1 MNRTNQTI
9 VKSSHCKS
17 LQLPN
22 LYGRAGEFGL
32 DYMAMDEMFDE
43 PQEDPTE
50 RLSDPADRA
59 REKSDEFR
67 MQAELIAVF
76 EGVRKFDA
84 QILPGLSMDT
94 ARDIQRSMARL
105 EKSKSPG
112 GPVLPG
118 QSGAEAAS
126 VLNAFETLNLS
137 TNDYHIH
144 RRPGEVMI
152 IRWLAGEQVD
162 TFYKRL
168 QAHFDVAIEG
178 FREDEH
184 QAHEWK
190 QDPGT
195 LKYLTA
201 LDDIQVKMA
210 ERHLRNA
217 IRQHNLFVLS
227 TQMADE
233 INIAYLAD
241 QVMNV
246 TPADIVGKA
255 SAPPDEPTEKDLAW
269 FYKLFSLRGVR
280 EGVEQMCFFTFL
292 QKTDEDTWA

>member
-1 MNRTNQTI
+1 
-9 VKSSHCKS
+9 
-17 LQLPN
+17 
-22 LYGRAGEFGL
+22 
-32 DYMAMDEMFDE
+32 MDMFDE

-50 RLSDPADRA
+50 QSFNPANRA
-59 REKSDEFR
+59 KEKGDEFR

-84 QILPGLSMDT
+84 QLLPGLAADT
-94 ARDIQRSMARL
+94 ARDLQRTMAKL

-118 QSGAEAAS
+118 QSTGDAANA
-126 VLNAFETLNLS
+126 LNAFATLNLS

-152 IRWLAGEQVD
+152 IRWLEGEQVD
-162 TFYKRL
+162 TFYQRL

-178 FREDEH
+178 FREDER
-184 QAHEWK
+184 QALEWK

-195 LKYLTA
+195 LQYLTA
-201 LDDIQVKMA
+201 LDDIHVKTA
-210 ERHLRNA
+210 ERYLRNA

-233 INIAYLAD
+233 INIVYLAD

-246 TPADIVGKA
+246 MPADIVGKA
-255 SAPPDEPTEKDLAW
+255 SAPPDEPSEQDLAW

-292 QKTDEDTWA
+292 QKSDDLF